1 VQEKNL
7 FPTGD
12 LPQAMA
18 DVLNRVRDE
27 TLIAALPCLFIAS
40 IVLLDST
47 KYQEGVNWRLFTA
60 VSLIFLGIGLSSL
73 RSTSPGKAGWLL
85 VASSFLAT
93 YLIMILSQLNLLV
106 FLLVVPVGA
115 ASLTSG
121 KHAGVAVA
129 LLSSIAILLTPERFI
144 DLPMDLRWTAI
155 SVISLTA
162 GMAWLMLNPLLATVE
177 EAIISNKR
185 SLDLLKKTRDA
196 QEHLQ
201 RSLVE
206 LTNSNNQLI
215 RLNQLAQNL
224 RAIAEEERRAKE
236 QFVAN
241 ISHELRTPLNMIIG
255 FCEMILKAP
264 EVYGKDISIT
274 LLSDLDVVLR
284 NSQHLSGLIDDILD
298 LSQIDTGR
306 LALVKEPVQLGDLIQ
321 DAVISVQSLFQTKQL
336 FLNCHIPDNLP
347 PVYCDPLRI
356 REVMMNLLSN
366 AGRFTEKGGI
376 TIHVWRQEQ
385 SICASIADTGIGMS
399 REEQQKVFK
408 PFQQADGSIRRKYSG
423 SGLGLSISKSLIEL
437 HDGMMW
443 VESEKGK
450 GTTFFFRLPIDTDST
465 ILNSAARWINVYQ
478 TQADHEPLPQYR
490 SKGGKKMPPLMV
502 TEQGTVLQKML
513 KRYLRDVDVISAPT
527 FDEAL
532 QSVEQMHSRALIVNH
547 DSRDGALQERL
558 LKDQL
563 PFNIPVIA
571 CSVPELEDV
580 NKTLG
585 VHSYLV
591 KPIARETL
599 LQVLAELPKPA
610 SRILV
615 VDDDQEAQRLIKRM
629 LSTSDKGYQ
638 IFKASDGAQALDI
651 LCRSSV
657 NAILLDLTMPNM
669 NGYKFLEMKRQMAE
683 LAEIPVILVT
693 ARDPFGHP
701 IMSRTLT
708 VALEGGLSAQR
719 VIQCIEA
726 LMAILAPVE
735 TPVGAKQPKTF
746 PG

>member
-1 VQEKNL
+1 
-7 FPTGD
+7 
-12 LPQAMA
+12 
-18 DVLNRVRDE
+18 
-27 TLIAALPCLFIAS
+27 
-40 IVLLDST
+40 
-47 KYQEGVNWRLFTA
+47 
-60 VSLIFLGIGLSSL
+60 
-73 RSTSPGKAGWLL
+73 
-85 VASSFLAT
+85 
-93 YLIMILSQLNLLV
+93 
-106 FLLVVPVGA
+106 
-115 ASLTSG
+115 
-121 KHAGVAVA
+121 
-129 LLSSIAILLTPERFI
+129 
-144 DLPMDLRWTAI
+144 
-155 SVISLTA
+155 
-162 GMAWLMLNPLLATVE
+162 
-177 EAIISNKR
+177 
-185 SLDLLKKTRDA
+185 
-196 QEHLQ
+196 
-201 RSLVE
+201 
-206 LTNSNNQLI
+206 
-215 RLNQLAQNL
+215 
-224 RAIAEEERRAKE
+224 
-236 QFVAN
+236 
-241 ISHELRTPLNMIIG
+241 
-255 FCEMILKAP
+255 
-264 EVYGKDISIT
+264 
-274 LLSDLDVVLR
+274 
-284 NSQHLSGLIDDILD
+284 
-298 LSQIDTGR
+298 
-306 LALVKEPVQLGDLIQ
+306 
-321 DAVISVQSLFQTKQL
+321 
-336 FLNCHIPDNLP
+336 
-347 PVYCDPLRI
+347 
-356 REVMMNLLSN
+356 
-366 AGRFTEKGGI
+366 
-376 TIHVWRQEQ
+376 
-385 SICASIADTGIGMS
+385 
-399 REEQQKVFK
+399 
-408 PFQQADGSIRRKYSG
+408 
-423 SGLGLSISKSLIEL
+423 
-437 HDGMMW
+437 
-443 VESEKGK
+443 
-450 GTTFFFRLPIDTDST
+450 
-465 ILNSAARWINVYQ
+465 
-478 TQADHEPLPQYR
+478 
-490 SKGGKKMPPLMV
+490 
-502 TEQGTVLQKML
+502 
-513 KRYLRDVDVISAPT
+513 VISAPT

-532 QSVEQMHSRALIVNH
+532 LSVEQMHSRALIVNH
-547 DSRDGALQERL
+547 DSHDGALQERL